1 MTRLRLLRA
10 VAGIG
15 VALLACVLPGTTPAA
30 AAAVGAPTLNS
41 VRVASDGKV
50 TVSWT
55 DSSTTEDRFDIQR
68 RDSTGQH
75 AGQWWALD
83 GSATRN
89 KAGTGDSYTWTDGS
103 PFILS
108 DGERCYRVVASGNV
122 DFEEVSAERC
132 VTAPVAATSAP
143 VQPVPG
149 TGKSHVATPGA
160 SPKPG
165 IGTNVSGAPGVTGS
179 AVGTAGIP
187 VVPGVGEPGAAGSST
202 PDQKLAAG
210 GSSDRPGDSRTIW
223 YLVGAVGSSV
233 LAFSAALV
241 GLSMERSRRR
251 RVAARVAGLDGTLS
265 VMPGMTPSAV
275 PAMAPPPE
283 GAPAV
288 ATYEMWA
295 PPPTN
300 PGLPPINQWSHDGG
314 LSRPRAPWEP
324 RSGG

>member
-10 VAGIG
+10 AAGIG
-15 VALLACVLPGTTPAA
+15 VALLACVLPGTIPASA
-30 AAAVGAPTLNS
+30 AEVGAPTLNS

-103 PFILS
+103 SFILS

-160 SPKPG
+160 SAKPG
-165 IGTNVSGAPGVTGS
+165 TGTDGSGAPGVAGS

-187 VVPGVGEPGAAGSST
+187 VVPGAGEPGAAEGSST

-210 GSSDRPGDSRTIW
+210 GSSDRPGDSKKIW
-223 YLVGAVGSSV
+223 YLAGAVGSSV

-251 RVAARVAGLDGTLS
+251 RLAARVAGPDRTLS
-265 VMPGMTPSAV
+265 VLPG
-275 PAMAPPPE
+275 
-283 GAPAV
+283 
-288 ATYEMWA
+288 
-295 PPPTN
+295 
-300 PGLPPINQWSHDGG
+300 
-314 LSRPRAPWEP
+314 
-324 RSGG
+324 